1 MARSEDYFESMEQV
15 VVFILKLASV
25 GLIYKNFNIDS
36 ACEEH
41 LSRLAEL
48 CENRTDTKYSKIR
61 MFLLNICAAL
71 DSINADCMNL
81 SLKMK
86 CRDSIYDKMYREYEE
101 IVLRPSEFG
110 A

>member
-1 MARSEDYFESMEQV
+1 MYYKENFIEIRNNPRIDLILKKAGYKNHHLLTLAREVARSEDYFESMEQV

-61 MFLLNICAAL
+61 M
-71 DSINADCMNL
+71 
-81 SLKMK
+81 
-86 CRDSIYDKMYREYEE
+86 
-101 IVLRPSEFG
+101 
-110 A
+110 